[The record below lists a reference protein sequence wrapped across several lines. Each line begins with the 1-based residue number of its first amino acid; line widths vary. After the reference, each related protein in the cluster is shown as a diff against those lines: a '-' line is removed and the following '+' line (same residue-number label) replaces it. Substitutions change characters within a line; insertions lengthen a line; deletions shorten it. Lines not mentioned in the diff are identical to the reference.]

1 MALKVSDIK
10 VEAYVH
16 VGDKLVNVDELP
28 PDLKVRFATELS
40 ITYLNELYK
49 GKAKFFVAG
58 EKPDSDGEKLAEA

>member
-16 VGDKLVNVDELP
+16 VDNELVNVDELP

-40 ITYLNELYK
+40 IAYLNELYK
-49 GKAKFFVAG
+49 GKAEFFVAG
-58 EKPDSDGEKLAEA
+58 KKSEQERLIEV